1 MDTNDTKTFPSD
13 AIGAPDQRGDSTAVM
28 FAAESLGDAS
38 CPQPIYQHLVE
49 AEVMEATPGMYMV
62 ASRRAVEAT
71 FKNTEV
77 FSSEVFL
84 ELGNVRPLIPLSVDP
99 PRHLK
104 YRKILDPIFAPRQ
117 MDAIEDDVTARVN
130 HFIDQFEARGECHFT
145 HEFAEKFPSAVFLGL
160 MGLPWEELD
169 TFLRLKDGIIRP
181 GSIEMEQEERQQI
194 QHDVGQELYAY
205 FDAILDER
213 LKAPKDDILTRFN
226 TAEIDGEQ
234 LSREEILD
242 ICFLFFIAGLDTVT
256 DSLSCFFAFLA
267 QHDDHRR
274 AIVENPDIIPS
285 AVEELLRWETPVPNV
300 PRMATTDGCPVEG
313 HTVPAGSFVLV
324 NVGAANVD
332 PAEYDDPMD
341 VRFDRDVNRHLAF
354 GGGVHRCLGSHLARR
369 ELRVTLREWHRRIPE
384 YSLKPGIE
392 LQYAAGLRLV
402 ENLELVWPTK

>member
-1 MDTNDTKTFPSD
+1 MDTHDAQFPSD
-13 AIGAPDQRGDSTAVM
+13 AVGAPADHGDSAAVTY
-28 FAAESLGDAS
+28 AAETLGDAS
-38 CPQPIYQHLVE
+38 APQPKYQTLVE
-49 AEVMEATPGMYMV
+49 AEVVEVSEGMCMV
-62 ASRRAVEAT
+62 ASRRAFEET

-77 FSSEVFL
+77 FSSEGFL

-145 HEFAEKFPSAVFLGL
+145 HEFAEQFPSAVFLGL

-181 GSIEMEQEERQQI
+181 GTIEMEQEERQQI
-194 QHDVGQELYAY
+194 QRDTGQELYAY

-213 LKAPKDDILTRFN
+213 LAAPKDDILTRFN
-226 TAEIDGEQ
+226 TAEIDGEK

-274 AIVENPDIIPS
+274 QIVDDPAIIPS

-300 PRMATTDGCPVEG
+300 PRLAKTECPVAG
-313 HTVPAGSFVLV
+313 HAIPAGSFVLV
-324 NVGAANVD
+324 NMGAANVD

-384 YSLKPGIE
+384 YSIKPGVE

-402 ENLELVWPTK
+402 ENLELVWPTR

>member
-1 MDTNDTKTFPSD
+1 M
-13 AIGAPDQRGDSTAVM
+13 
-28 FAAESLGDAS
+28 
-38 CPQPIYQHLVE
+38 
-49 AEVMEATPGMYMV
+49 PGMYMV

-71 FKNTEV
+71 FKNSEV
-77 FSSEVFL
+77 FSSEGFL

-99 PRHLK
+99 PRHLE
-104 YRKILDPIFAPRQ
+104 YRKILDPIFAPKQ

-130 HFIDQFEARGECHFT
+130 HFIDQFESRGECHFT
-145 HEFAEKFPSAVFLGL
+145 HEFAEQFPSAVFLGL

-181 GSIEMEQEERQQI
+181 GTIEMEQEERQQI
-194 QHDVGQELYAY
+194 QRDTGQELYAY

-213 LKAPKDDILTRFN
+213 LASPKDDILSRFN
-226 TAEIDGEQ
+226 TAEIDGKK
-234 LSREEILD
+234 LTREEILD

-274 AIVENPDIIPS
+274 QIVEHPEIIPS

-300 PRMATTDGCPVEG
+300 PRMATTNGCPVEG
-313 HTVPAGSFVLV
+313 KTIPEGSFVLV

-384 YSLKPGIE
+384 YSIKPGIE

-402 ENLELVWPTK
+402 ENLELVWPTR

>member
-1 MDTNDTKTFPSD
+1 MDTNDSAKTFS
-13 AIGAPDQRGDSTAVM
+13 GDTTGLAAAADDPAATL
-28 FAAESLGDAS
+28 AAEVLGDVS
-38 CPQPIYQHLVE
+38 CPQAKYQQLVE
-49 AEVMEATPGMYMV
+49 AQVMEAMPGMYMV
-62 ASRRAVEAT
+62 ASRAAVEAT
-71 FKNTEV
+71 FKNSEV
-77 FSSEVFL
+77 FSSEGFL

-104 YRKILDPIFAPRQ
+104 YRKVLDPIFAPRQ

-145 HEFAEKFPSAVFLGL
+145 HEFAEQFPSAVFLGL

-181 GSIEMEQEERQQI
+181 GTIEMEPEERQQI
-194 QHDVGQELYAY
+194 QRDTGQELYAY
-205 FDAILDER
+205 FDAVLDER
-213 LKAPKDDILTRFN
+213 LAAPKDDILTRFN
-226 TAEIDGEQ
+226 TAEIDGER
-234 LSREEILD
+234 LTREEILD

-256 DSLSCFFAFLA
+256 DSLSCFFAYLA

-274 AIVENPDIIPS
+274 QIVEHPDIIPS

-300 PRMATTDGCPVEG
+300 PRMATTDGCPVAG
-313 HTVPAGSFVLV
+313 HTIPQGSFVLV

-332 PAEYDDPMD
+332 PAEYDDAMD
-341 VRFDRDVNRHLAF
+341 VRFDREVNRHLAF

-384 YSLKPGIE
+384 YSIKPGVE
-392 LQYAAGLRLV
+392 LTYAGGLRLV
-402 ENLELVWPTK
+402 ENLELVWPK

>member
-1 MDTNDTKTFPSD
+1 MDTHDTKSFPSD
-13 AIGAPDQRGDSTAVM
+13 AVTASGERGDSTAVM
-28 FAAESLGDAS
+28 YAAESLGDAS

-49 AEVMEATPGMYMV
+49 AEVMEAMPGMYMV

-77 FSSEVFL
+77 FSSEGFL

-130 HFIDQFEARGECHFT
+130 HFIDEFEARGECHFT

-194 QHDVGQELYAY
+194 QRDVGQELYAY

-226 TAEIDGEQ
+226 TAEIDGEK

-256 DSLSCFFAFLA
+256 DSLTCFFAYLA
-267 QHDDHRR
+267 EHDDHRR
-274 AIVENPDIIPS
+274 QIVDNPDIIPT

-300 PRMATTDGCPVEG
+300 PRMATTECPVAG

-384 YSLKPGIE
+384 YSIKPGVE
-392 LQYAAGLRLV
+392 LQYAAGLRMV
-402 ENLELVWPTK
+402 ENLELVWPKQ